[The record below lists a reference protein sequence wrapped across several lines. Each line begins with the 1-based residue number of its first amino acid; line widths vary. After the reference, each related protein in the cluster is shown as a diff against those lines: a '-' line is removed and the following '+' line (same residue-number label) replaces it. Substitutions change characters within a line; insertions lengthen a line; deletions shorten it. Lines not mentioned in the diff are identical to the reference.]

1 MDATGRP
8 RLYPEHKPFDDSV
21 EGYFALCTDAQTR
34 PTLSGLSYHLGFDD
48 RETFSNYAGYGPDF
62 SRTVKRAKLRIGDW
76 LEQRLTDKA
85 TFTPGII
92 FDLKNN
98 HGWKDV
104 QAQEHSGPDGQPIR
118 TDTRLDVGSLT
129 DDQLRALASIPV
141 QRG

>member
-1 MDATGRP
+1 MADTGRP
-8 RLYPEHKPFDDSV
+8 RQYKDHKPFDEAV
-21 EGYFALCTDAQTR
+21 EGYFALCEETEKR
-34 PTLSGLSYHLGFDD
+34 PTLSGLSYHLGFED
-48 RETFSNYAGYGPDF
+48 RETFSFYSSYGEAF
-62 SRTVKRAKLRIGDW
+62 SRTVKRAKMRIADW

-98 HGWKDV
+98 HGWRDV
-104 QAQEHSGPDGQPIR
+104 QQVEASGPDGGPIR
-118 TDTRLDVGSLT
+118 TDTRIDVSSLT

>member
-1 MDATGRP
+1 MDDRGRP
-8 RLYPEHKPFDDSV
+8 RLYSNHESFADKV
-21 EGYFALCTDAQTR
+21 KGYFAFCDDDGKR
-34 PTLSGLSYHLGFDD
+34 PTLSGLSYYLGFDD
-48 RETFSNYAGYGPDF
+48 RETFSNYAGYGADY

-118 TDTRLDVGSLT
+118 TDARLDVGSLT

>member
-8 RLYPEHKPFDDSV
+8 RLYPKHKPFNDAV
-21 EGYFALCTDAQTR
+21 EGYFALCKEGQQR
-34 PTLSGLSYHLGFDD
+34 PTLSGLSYHLGFED
-48 RETFSNYAGYGPDF
+48 RETFSNYAGYGDEF
-62 SRTVKRAKLRIGDW
+62 SRTVKRAKLQIADW
-76 LEQRLTDKA
+76 LEQRLTNKE

-98 HGWKDV
+98 HGWRDAT
-104 QAQEHSGPDGQPIR
+104 QSELSGPNGGPIR
-118 TDTRLDVGSLT
+118 TDSRLDVGSLT